1 MKATS
6 LAINVYRLSASR
18 VREESKEFAT
28 FSPVSS
34 AREKSSAMI
43 NAEEQR
49 PLSNSSET
57 HLAES
62 LLGERKGEDSRKIGS
77 NVRAEVEYL

>member
-28 FSPVSS
+28 FSPVSTE
-34 AREKSSAMI
+34 RTGEI
-43 NAEEQR
+43 IRDDQR
-49 PLSNSSET
+49 
-57 HLAES
+57 
-62 LLGERKGEDSRKIGS
+62 G
-77 NVRAEVEYL
+77 RAETAVEFE